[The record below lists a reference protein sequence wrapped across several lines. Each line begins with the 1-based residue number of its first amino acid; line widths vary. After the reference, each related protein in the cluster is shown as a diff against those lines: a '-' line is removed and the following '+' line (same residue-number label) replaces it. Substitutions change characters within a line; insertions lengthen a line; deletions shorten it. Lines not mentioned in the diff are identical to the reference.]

1 MTLRISEDYMVINI
15 MKKIILA
22 LLSFSL
28 LLTCSCITKDTK
40 ESISLKNSKG
50 NVSAYFIEK
59 LPPDKPSMKSMIT
72 GTSEDKIFNE
82 LPLIMI
88 RGKIQTIRN
97 VEIDLNDDK
106 LYKALAEISV
116 DKVLRGPDPEEP
128 LIKVLFPHSWEPNA
142 WQEDNEI
149 VQSMDIGTE
158 GIFFLKINDET
169 SYIRQFDS
177 VFMATDLAPYGLMDG
192 VNFAIL
198 GTWNGLKYHE
208 MTYPSLEG
216 LKNLDEVEEWI
227 LSRIQS

>member
-1 MTLRISEDYMVINI
+1 
-15 MKKIILA
+15 MKKIIFIFIA
-22 LLSFSL
+22 SFLLIICACFYQ
-28 LLTCSCITKDTK
+28 KK
-40 ESISLKNSKG
+40 SIPIELKNSKG
-50 NVSAYFIEK
+50 NVSAYFIDSYDAK
-59 LPPDKPSMKSMIT
+59 RTSMQPLIK
-72 GTSEDKIFNE
+72 GTSEDEIFDE
-82 LPLIMI
+82 LPLLII

-128 LIKVLFPHSWEPNA
+128 LIKVLFPHSWVPNA

-192 VNFAIL
+192 VSFAIL

-227 LSRIQS
+227 SSRIQS